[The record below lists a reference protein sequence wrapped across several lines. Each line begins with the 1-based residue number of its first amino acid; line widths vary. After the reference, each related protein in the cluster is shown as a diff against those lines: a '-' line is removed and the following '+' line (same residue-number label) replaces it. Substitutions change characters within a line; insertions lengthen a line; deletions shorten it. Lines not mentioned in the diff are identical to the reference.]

1 MIFDELKVKKSKSAK
16 VSSDHEF
23 FRRIFVTNELCIRH
37 QYYHILCE
45 KMHFIVLLA
54 ALDG

>member
-1 MIFDELKVKKSKSAK
+1 MIFDELRVKKSKSAK